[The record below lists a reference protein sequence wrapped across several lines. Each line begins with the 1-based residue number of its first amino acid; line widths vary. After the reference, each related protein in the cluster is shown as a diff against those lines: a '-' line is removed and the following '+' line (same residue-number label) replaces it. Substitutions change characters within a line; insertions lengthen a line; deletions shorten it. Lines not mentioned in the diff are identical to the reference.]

1 MHTGVKQTLA
11 GVALISATAF
21 AASASAETFFFK
33 YGHTPVYT
41 AFDSDAEDSDISA
54 NGFDFGVHLN
64 DEFRM
69 GVYYERLDG
78 EGDANADIRGL
89 TAEYDLVGGV
99 GFATS
104 VGMMFGQAA
113 ADATATDV
121 YGRFALDTGDTSEMF
136 AKVAYRGTNAGGWD
150 DFGEDGAA
158 ADDLPDDLDGLYLNV
173 GFGFGF

>member
-1 MHTGVKQTLA
+1 MHKHARHTIA
-11 GVALISATAF
+11 GVALLSATAF

-41 AFDSDAEDSDISA
+41 AFDSDVEDSDISA
-54 NGFDFGVHLN
+54 NTFDFGVHLN
-64 DEFRM
+64 EDFRM

-78 EGDANADIRGL
+78 FGGTTGDFRGL

-104 VGMMFGQAA
+104 VGLMFGQAS
-113 ADATATDV
+113 ADVTATDI
-121 YGRFALDTGDTSEMF
+121 YGRFALDTGDTSELF
-136 AKVAYRGTNAGGWD
+136 TKIAYRGTNAVD
-150 DFGEDGAA
+150 DELDAFSDG
-158 ADDLPDDLDGLYLNV
+158 DSPDNLDGLYLNV

>member
-1 MHTGVKQTLA
+1 MHKHARHTIA
-11 GVALISATAF
+11 GVALLSATAF

-54 NGFDFGVHLN
+54 NTFDFGVHLN
-64 DEFRM
+64 EDFRM

-78 EGDANADIRGL
+78 EGGANEDIRGL

-113 ADATATDV
+113 ANATATDI

-136 AKVAYRGTNAGGWD
+136 AKVAYRGTNAGGWVG
-150 DFGEDGAA
+150 FGDAA
-158 ADDLPDDLDGLYLNV
+158 VPDDLDGLYLNV